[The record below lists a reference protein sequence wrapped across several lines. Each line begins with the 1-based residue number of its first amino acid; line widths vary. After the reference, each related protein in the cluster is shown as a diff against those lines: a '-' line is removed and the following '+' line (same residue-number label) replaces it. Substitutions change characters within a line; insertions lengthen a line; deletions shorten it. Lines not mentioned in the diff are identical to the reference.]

1 VAWGGTALTVAQ
13 FHHMSR
19 MISSNHLDPP
29 ERQFA
34 AVEIA
39 FSAGRDQPFTDTH
52 CAEMIASKQPFA

>member
-1 VAWGGTALTVAQ
+1 
-13 FHHMSR
+13 MSR